1 MQRGQLPA
9 LHFLRG
15 GVFCWPGGVEMAS
28 LTKNQ
33 KIAEAIKL
41 IENITR
47 AQYVTGAIM
56 GGNTNTIMAVELLKD
71 AMHST
76 PRETPTKPRKK
87 KTPVQMKLENLE
99 QPKEEK

>member
-1 MQRGQLPA
+1 MQRGPWPA
-9 LHFLRG
+9 LQFSRG

-33 KIAEAIKL
+33 KIAEALSILQTMTRYEYALGAMTGKSEE
-41 IENITR
+41 IEMSIS
-47 AQYVTGAIM
+47 
-56 GGNTNTIMAVELLKD
+56 LLKD

-87 KTPVQMKLENLE
+87 KTPVQMGLQNLE
-99 QPKEEK
+99 QPKD

>member
-1 MQRGQLPA
+1 
-9 LHFLRG
+9 
-15 GVFCWPGGVEMAS
+15 MAN

-33 KIAEAIKL
+33 KIAKAIEL
-41 IENITR
+41 IETMTR

-56 GGNTNTIMAVELLKD
+56 GNNTHTIMAVELLKD

-76 PRETPTKPRKK
+76 QRDTPAKPRKK
-87 KTPVQMKLENLE
+87 KTPMQLGLSNIEQQNNPDRSKVWQ